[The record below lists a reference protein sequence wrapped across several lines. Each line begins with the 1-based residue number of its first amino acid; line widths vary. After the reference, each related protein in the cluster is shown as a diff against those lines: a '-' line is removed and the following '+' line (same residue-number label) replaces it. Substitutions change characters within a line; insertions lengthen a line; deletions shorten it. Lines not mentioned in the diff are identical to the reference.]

1 MATVNFTLRN
11 KNYSIACDE
20 GEEAKI
26 TRLAENLNVR
36 VEAMAKTC
44 GAASDNVVLAFT
56 ALMMEDEV
64 ASLKESGANNNVPQ
78 NQSVPKLQNT
88 ISLDEHARIVNNT
101 LSDAIEPIALYIER
115 LAKLIETR

>member
-20 GEEAKI
+20 GEQAKI
-26 TRLAENLNVR
+26 TRLAENLSVR

-44 GAASDNVVLAFT
+44 GSASDNVVLAFT

-64 ASLKESGANNNVPQ
+64 ASLRESGANNNIPQ
-78 NQSVPKLQNT
+78 SKNFTTAENT
-88 ISLDEHARIVNNT
+88 ISLEEHARILNNS
-101 LSDAIEPIALYIER
+101 LSDAIEPIAQYIEK
-115 LAKLIETR
+115 LAKMIETR